1 MITLSVTRPVRPYM
15 SPCKAADKKAP
26 SLNQHMKKCLRKQ
39 YPYYVSRDEAS
50 LRVSTRYPSSA
61 LIHVTCVTRIRLQRP
76 LLTHR
81 INSRTHFTG
90 ILTQAALSRWRLLS
104 VGFIT
109 CYSFRSMSLPCTLY
123 HMRKHGICQL
133 DFKSYFHL
141 KQICLCFNLKS
152 SFLQF
157 YEALHDR
164 KSKPRS
170 FRIPR
175 RIPAH
180 ETLR

>member
-1 MITLSVTRPVRPYM
+1 MIVSPYSSTSPTRFNNSVCYPPRPPVHESMQGGRQKSSVPQPTYENL
-15 SPCKAADKKAP
+15 PTKA
-26 SLNQHMKKCLRKQ
+26 
-39 YPYYVSRDEAS
+39 VSILCIKRRSITPRFHSYRE
-50 LRVSTRYPSSA
+50 RYPSSA

-123 HMRKHGICQL
+123 HMRK
-133 DFKSYFHL
+133 
-141 KQICLCFNLKS
+141 
-152 SFLQF
+152 
-157 YEALHDR
+157 
-164 KSKPRS
+164 
-170 FRIPR
+170 
-175 RIPAH
+175 
-180 ETLR
+180 